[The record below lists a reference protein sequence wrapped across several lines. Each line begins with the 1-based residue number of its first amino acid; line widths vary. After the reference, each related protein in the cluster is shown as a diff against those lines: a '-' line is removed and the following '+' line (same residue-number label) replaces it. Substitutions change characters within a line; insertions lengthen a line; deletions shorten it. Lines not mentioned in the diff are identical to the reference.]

1 MSCGGSNFHHRPLE
15 YNLSSL
21 CNGIPVKRGLS
32 QQKKNGALIRAME
45 FLHVL
50 KKINGALIW
59 AMEFTCMSCFLD
71 EMCTASTIN

>member
-1 MSCGGSNFHHRPLE
+1 MQWYPSEARPV
-15 YNLSSL
+15 SA
-21 CNGIPVKRGLS
+21 K
-32 QQKKNGALIRAME
+32 KKNGALIRAME